1 MMKKSVHILFLCL
14 FFLLGLQCTAST
26 KKTSSLPCSEL
37 SKTSISFSCKS
48 FYKQEKSTAVI
59 SSDKL
64 LKKRR
69 FSKTQQNAITSL
81 SKCKG
86 FGLGAATISSS
97 KFLAKDYSKFC
108 NSISEYS
115 FYRSFCYRKLLSIF
129 YSFQAFW

>member
-1 MMKKSVHILFLCL
+1 MMKKSAHIIFLCL

-26 KKTSSLPCSEL
+26 KKTSLFACSKITEA
-37 SKTSISFSCKS
+37 KGFSTCKS
-48 FYKQEKSTAVI
+48 FYKQEHSTSII

-69 FSKTQQNAITSL
+69 FSKTQQNAITNL

-86 FGLGAATISSS
+86 FGLGTATISSS
-97 KFLAKDYSKFC
+97 KFLLDYFEFR
-108 NSISEYS
+108 NNVFEYS
-115 FYRSFCYRKLLSIF
+115 FCKSFCHRKLLSIF